1 MRYRK
6 ITIIAALLSLALCI
20 SPVYSQVQVERSK
33 DKIVISGIPYYVHI
47 VKKGETSY
55 SISKAYSVTVEE
67 LTKENP
73 PAVYGLKE
81 GQSLRI
87 PVRSDTPPAPVPSPV
102 ATQKRDETKYIYHK
116 LNPGETV
123 YFLSKS
129 YGVSENE
136 IVASNKGID
145 INKLPVGAEIAI
157 PRREFMTEKQT
168 FEAQS
173 DKYLFHKV
181 VKGETM
187 SSIADKYGVSV
198 RELRREN
205 RDSRFP
211 QVGDY
216 IKVPGVKPSEP
227 AVTGQVKAEE
237 PLAAAVVAA
246 PSDVRKNGY
255 TEVKR
260 LKGSF
265 DVAVLLPF
273 YLRENSQ
280 RSTADNSEQSKGKKK
295 LVFRSEDWIYPR
307 SLDFVEMYQGIL
319 LAADTLRSLGMDVN
333 LYTYDIKS
341 DTLELSRLIKSGKL
355 SGMDLIIGPV
365 YSSNLARVASYARS
379 LNIPVVSPVPLYSN
393 EALVNNPNL
402 FLSNS
407 SLSLVIAQKKLAG
420 KLSEYYDNN
429 FVLIHSDTTGTGE
442 DLMRFKNQLL
452 TELSYRM
459 PYEDIKFKELPFY
472 SRSKF
477 GNDSINRLSHS
488 LSDRSK
494 NIVIIASEE
503 SPVISETIEDLH
515 SLSRKFDIRV
525 FGYPIMREI
534 DNLDP
539 KYLFDLDIMIYYP
552 FWIDYS
558 RNNVKSFISDYR
570 NKFLSEPVAKS
581 YVWNGYDIAYYFLS
595 GLALNGKAFIEHP
608 EIHNPELL
616 QNEFDFVRAGE
627 SNGYEN
633 QKLFLI
639 RYSKDYEVSKVN
651 ESEPVLQR

>member
-1 MRYRK
+1 MRYRI
-6 ITIIAALLSLALCI
+6 ITFISALLILAFYNSALN
-20 SPVYSQVQVERSK
+20 SQVVVEKSK

-55 SISKAYSVTVEE
+55 SISKAYNITVEE

-73 PAVYGLKE
+73 PALYGLKE

-87 PVRSDTPPAPVPSPV
+87 PVRSETPAQPVPQVPV
-102 ATQKRDETKYIYHK
+102 AQKRDETKFIYHK
-116 LNPGETV
+116 LNPGETI

-136 IVASNKGID
+136 IVTSNKGID

-168 FEAQS
+168 FEARS
-173 DKYLFHKV
+173 DKYLYHKV

-187 SSIADKYGVSV
+187 SSIADKYGVTV

-205 RDSRFP
+205 RDTRFP

-216 IKVPGVKPSEP
+216 IKVPGVKASETVIAEP
-227 AVTGQVKAEE
+227 VKAEE
-237 PLAAAVVAA
+237 PAVALVTAPVA
-246 PSDVRKNGY
+246 VRKSGY
-255 TEVKR
+255 TEVKG

-265 DVAVLLPF
+265 NVAVLLPF
-273 YLRENSQ
+273 YIWENSR
-280 RSTADNSEQSKGKKK
+280 RSETDNSDQSKGKKK
-295 LVFRSEDWIYPR
+295 VVFRSEDWIYPR
-307 SLDFVEMYQGIL
+307 SVDFVEMYQGIL
-319 LAADTLRSLGMDVN
+319 LAADTLRSLGMQIN
-333 LYTYDIKS
+333 INAYDIRS
-341 DTLELSRLIKSGKL
+341 DTVELTRLINSGKL
-355 SGMDLIIGPV
+355 AGMDLIIGPV
-365 YSSNLARVASYARS
+365 YSSNLVKIASYARN

-393 EALVNNPNL
+393 EALANHPNL

-407 SLSLVIAQKKLAG
+407 SLTLGIAQNKLAG

-442 DLMRFKNQLL
+442 ELKRFKNLLL

-459 PYEDIKFKELPFY
+459 PYEDIKFKELLFY

-488 LSDRSK
+488 LSDRNK
-494 NIVIIASEE
+494 NVVIIASEE
-503 SPVISETIEDLH
+503 SPVISEIIEDLH
-515 SLSRKFDIRV
+515 SLSRKFDIKV
-525 FGYPIMREI
+525 FGYPVIREI
-534 DNLDP
+534 DNIDP
-539 KYLFDLDIMIYYP
+539 KYLFDLDVMVYYP

-558 RNNVKSFISDYR
+558 KPNVKSFISDYR
-570 NKFLSEPVAKS
+570 SKFLTEPTAKS
-581 YVWNGYDIAYYFLS
+581 YAWNGYDIGFYFLS

-616 QNEFDFVRAGE
+616 QNEFDFMRAGE
-627 SNGYEN
+627 SSGFEN

-639 RYSKDYEVSKVN
+639 RYSKDYEVIKIN
-651 ESEPVLQR
+651 ENEPVKQK